1 MRRLMLYTGVALMA
15 GWIAAAGRAD
25 AQAVDQTRA
34 VSFGIGGGASIPV
47 SDLGDFFDTGWH
59 GQASLAFNT
68 AGLGLRIDGM
78 YHSLPESGHDH
89 DLRVL
94 AGVLNAN
101 FRLNPGAMV
110 QPYLSAGAGI
120 YNLRL
125 DEDDDDESL
134 DTTRFGI
141 NGGAGLRFRLTGLST
156 FLEARYHHIFTE
168 GRASQMI
175 PLTFGIMF

>member
-1 MRRLMLYTGVALMA
+1 MMA
-15 GWIAAAGRAD
+15 SPLVTTS
-25 AQAVDQTRA
+25 AQAQVVDQARA
-34 VSFGIGGGASIPV
+34 VSFGIGGGASLPV
-47 SDLGDFFDTGWH
+47 SDLGEVFDTGWH
-59 GQASLAFNT
+59 GQASLAFN
-68 AGLGLRIDGM
+68 AGGLGLRIDGM

-101 FRLNPGAMV
+101 FRLSPGATV

-125 DEDDDDESL
+125 DEDDEEDSI
-134 DTTRFGI
+134 DTTRFGL

-168 GRASQMI
+168 GGSSQLI
-175 PLTFGIMF
+175 PITVGIMF